1 MNLAAILFF
10 FIPGERVHVA
20 ALLTLKAKWF
30 ASLTKTMEIMMNKV
44 VLIFSPSDQKTPYE
58 QGENQSYVRTVQSVA
73 ARSIVHK
80 FLKRSSACAKPER
93 VSMGLL

>member
-1 MNLAAILFF
+1 MFLAAILFF

-44 VLIFSPSDQKTPYE
+44 VLIFSPSDEKTPYE
-58 QGENQSYVRTVQSVA
+58 QVENRTFVPLS
-73 ARSIVHK
+73 R
-80 FLKRSSACAKPER
+80 
-93 VSMGLL
+93 